1 MIQYGKDFMDIKFNT
16 DDDLP
21 LSKIINIPVY
31 VIVVKS
37 VIKEDNRYYPKCFLH
52 GFCYEY
58 EHEENTRL

>member
-1 MIQYGKDFMDIKFNT
+1 MEIKFNT

-37 VIKEDNRYYPKCFLH
+37 VIKEDNRYYPKGFLH
-52 GFCYEY
+52 EFCYEY

>member
-1 MIQYGKDFMDIKFNT
+1 MEIKFNT

-37 VIKEDNRYYPKCFLH
+37 VIKEGNRYYPQGVLH
-52 GFCYEY
+52 EFCYEY